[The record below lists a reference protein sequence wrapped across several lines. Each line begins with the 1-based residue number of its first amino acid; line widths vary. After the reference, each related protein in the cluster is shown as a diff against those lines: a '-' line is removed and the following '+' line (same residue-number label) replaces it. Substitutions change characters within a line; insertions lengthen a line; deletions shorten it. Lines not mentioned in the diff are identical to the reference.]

1 MDRTG
6 SWDVFV
12 QQGVYQ
18 ELVSIRQEPVVSRE
32 ATTAVIT
39 RHTKVT
45 QMFSDSQ
52 AAEETR
58 SVTLNSFLNTSDSS
72 SVSQRQLM

>member
-18 ELVSIRQEPVVSRE
+18 ELVSVQREPPVGRQEE
-32 ATTAVIT
+32 AAAAVRLRT
-39 RHTKVT
+39 MSHDCFLSFGLPRR
-45 QMFSDSQ
+45 
-52 AAEETR
+52 R

-72 SVSQRQLM
+72 SVSQRR